1 MISSP
6 DTDCDPDSDPD
17 IEDSSRL
24 TAKFHI
30 ARNSTML
37 DKYVYTP
44 DPNFQY
50 KLVNTVQGKGFTT
63 YILDVT
69 SQQWRTA
76 AEVDRP
82 LWQHWLVIVKPDQVQ
97 GTTGMLFIS
106 GGSNGRPAPVTA
118 DAVFVGLATGT
129 RSIVAELRMVPNQP
143 LTFADDSVSRKEDAI
158 IAYTW
163 DKFMRTGDETWPLRF
178 PMTKA
183 AVRAMD
189 VMTTFCAGLET
200 GKAVVDKFVLL
211 GGSKRGWAAWTTAAV
226 DDRVIAVVP
235 ASIDVLNVEESLEHH
250 FRSYGFWAPA
260 LKDYTDM
267 GIMDWSGTPQFRAL
281 MKIEDPYS
289 YRDRLTIPKFV
300 VNSTGDQYFLP
311 DSSQFYFPDL
321 KGEKYLRYVPNTRH
335 DLDNSDAYPSMIAFY
350 GSILT
355 GSPRPKFD
363 WKFEADG
370 SIVVESAD
378 RPAEVKLWQATN
390 PAARDFRLDTLGP
403 AWTNSPLEPVSEGK
417 YAGKVEK
424 PPKGWTAYFVEMTY
438 PSPGKFPFKFTTEV
452 RVIPDILPFPAPG
465 KSR

>member
-1 MISSP
+1 
-6 DTDCDPDSDPD
+6 
-17 IEDSSRL
+17 
-24 TAKFHI
+24 
-30 ARNSTML
+30 
-37 DKYVYTP
+37 
-44 DPNFQY
+44 
-50 KLVNTVQGKGFTT
+50 
-63 YILDVT
+63 
-69 SQQWRTA
+69 
-76 AEVDRP
+76 
-82 LWQHWLVIVKPDQVQ
+82 
-97 GTTGMLFIS
+97 
-106 GGSNGRPAPVTA
+106 
-118 DAVFVGLATGT
+118 
-129 RSIVAELRMVPNQP
+129 
-143 LTFADDSVSRKEDAI
+143 
-158 IAYTW
+158 
-163 DKFMRTGDETWPLRF
+163 MRTGDETWPLRF

-200 GKAVVDKFVLL
+200 GKAVVDKFVLI

-226 DDRVIAVVP
+226 DARVIAVVP
-235 ASIDVLNVEESLEHH
+235 ASIDVLNVEKSLEHH

-267 GIMDWSGTPQFRAL
+267 RIMDWSGTPQFRAL